1 MKRHDIHWATLD
13 PILGAEMGKKR
24 PVVIVSLD
32 VLNSRLQ
39 TVTVCPLTG
48 QLHPHWRARIQIQ
61 CAGRPAEIAVDQIR
75 TLSRSRLGSRIG
87 SLSPEEASSL
97 GRLISEMYGDG

>member
-13 PILGAEMGKKR
+13 PILGAETGKRR

-39 TVTVCPLTG
+39 TVTVCPLTS
-48 QLHPHWRARIQIQ
+48 QLHPLWRSRIQIQ
-61 CAGRPAEIAVDQIR
+61 CAGKPAEIAVDQIR
-75 TLSRSRLGSRIG
+75 TLSKAQLGSKVG
-87 SLSPEEASSL
+87 FLSPEDASALS
-97 GRLISEMYGDG
+97 RLISEMYDDG